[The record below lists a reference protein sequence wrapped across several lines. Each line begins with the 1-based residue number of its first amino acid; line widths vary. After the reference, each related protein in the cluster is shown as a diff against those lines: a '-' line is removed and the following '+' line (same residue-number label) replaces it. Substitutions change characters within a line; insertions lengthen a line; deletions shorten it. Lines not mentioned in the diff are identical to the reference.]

1 MCIIVS
7 LILRGEKKFEEN
19 LDLANNAAY
28 LIKIGLSKPKKPT
41 GFFVVDQNLIFRE
54 KYRND
59 DVKNSMFFIFIIISV
74 YVVLEQINIL
84 FKKIFVHMYFWMVAI
99 LNSKIF
105 KIQIFRNQKLALLIY
120 FISVIL
126 NLIVVVLKIG
136 EKKEEKALYV
146 KYWWTLFIA
155 LPIYILYSFYLSYI
169 YINIKKLIDL
179 KFIQLYVILLVYGI
193 FGLLFYLVFC
203 IIAKDNNW
211 ESSIS

>member
-1 MCIIVS
+1 MWFWAKKYLYIFISVIFLLIYRIIFGFTFDEEKENTIKFNDIYYDHYLIHQICVYGMCIIVS

-84 FKKIFVHMYFWMVAI
+84 FKKFFVHMYFWMVAI

-136 EKKEEKALYV
+136 EKK
-146 KYWWTLFIA
+146 
-155 LPIYILYSFYLSYI
+155 
-169 YINIKKLIDL
+169 KK
-179 KFIQLYVILLVYGI
+179 KHYM
-193 FGLLFYLVFC
+193 
-203 IIAKDNNW
+203 
-211 ESSIS
+211 

>member
-7 LILRGEKKFEEN
+7 LILRGEKKFGEN

-28 LIKIGLSKPKKPT
+28 LIKIGLSKHKKPK

-84 FKKIFVHMYFWMVAI
+84 FKKFFVHMYFWMVTI

-126 NLIVVVLKIG
+126 NLIVVVLKNG

-155 LPIYILYSFYLSYI
+155 LF
-169 YINIKKLIDL
+169 
-179 KFIQLYVILLVYGI
+179 LVYYFI
-193 FGLLFYLVFC
+193 LFFV
-203 IIAKDNNW
+203 
-211 ESSIS
+211 

>member
-54 KYRND
+54 KYRNN

-84 FKKIFVHMYFWMVAI
+84 FKKFFVHMYFWMVAI

-136 EKKEEKALYV
+136 EKK
-146 KYWWTLFIA
+146 
-155 LPIYILYSFYLSYI
+155 
-169 YINIKKLIDL
+169 KK
-179 KFIQLYVILLVYGI
+179 KHYM
-193 FGLLFYLVFC
+193 
-203 IIAKDNNW
+203 
-211 ESSIS
+211 